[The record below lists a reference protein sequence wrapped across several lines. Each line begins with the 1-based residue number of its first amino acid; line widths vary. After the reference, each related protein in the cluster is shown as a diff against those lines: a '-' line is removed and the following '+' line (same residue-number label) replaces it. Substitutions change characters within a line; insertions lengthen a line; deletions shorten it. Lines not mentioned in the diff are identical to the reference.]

1 MKRLSFYSL
10 CMLLASSLAGSLA
23 VTQVA
28 RAEKAD
34 SEKPSVVDSNH
45 MTYDDVRQVNT
56 FTGDVVMTRGTLIMK
71 AEKVVVTTDPDG
83 YQFATLYAGPGKLAT
98 FRQKRDGGPDLWIEG
113 EADRIEYDGR
123 TEIAKLFNR
132 AKMQRL
138 TGTKVTDEVRGE
150 FISYDSRAEYYSVNN
165 TASGNS
171 KAGSGRITAVIQPR
185 VPTSGT
191 TGANGAPE
199 KRATTV
205 LPAAPETPAPAT
217 PATPTTPAKGQ

>member
-1 MKRLSFYSL
+1 MKRFTFYSL
-10 CMLLASSLAGSLA
+10 CALLAGSLA
-23 VTQVA
+23 MMQA
-28 RAEKAD
+28 AYAEKAD

-113 EADRIEYDGR
+113 EADRIEYDGK
-123 TEIAKLFNR
+123 TEIAKLFVH

-165 TASGNS
+165 TASGDT
-171 KAGSGRITAVIQPR
+171 KAGGGRITAVIQPR
-185 VPTSGT
+185 VPVP
-191 TGANGAPE
+191 GAAPQPT
-199 KRATTV
+199 RATTV
-205 LPAAPETPAPAT
+205 PPAT
-217 PATPTTPAKGQ
+217 PEAVPASAPSKEQ

>member
-1 MKRLSFYSL
+1 MKRTILYYL
-10 CMLLASSLAGSLA
+10 CALLTGSLSLMQA
-23 VTQVA
+23 A
-28 RAEKAD
+28 HAEKAD

-83 YQFATLYAGPGKLAT
+83 YQFATLYAAPGKLAT

-123 TEIAKLFNR
+123 TEIAKLFVH

-138 TGTKVTDEVRGE
+138 TGVKVTDEVRGE

-165 TASGNS
+165 SAAGDS
-171 KAGSGRITAVIQPR
+171 KVGGGRITAVIQPR
-185 VPTSGT
+185 VPAP
-191 TGANGAPE
+191 GAAQSP
-199 KRATTV
+199 
-205 LPAAPETPAPAT
+205 PAATPAPASA
-217 PATPTTPAKGQ
+217 PTPAKEQ

>member
-1 MKRLSFYSL
+1 MKRLSFYSF
-10 CMLLASSLAGSLA
+10 CMLLAGSLAGSLL
-23 VTQVA
+23 VTQTA

-191 TGANGAPE
+191 AGASSAPE
-199 KRATTV
+199 TRATTV
-205 LPAAPETPAPAT
+205 LPAAPDAPPPAT
-217 PATPTTPAKGQ
+217 PATPAKGQ